1 MIKNVLLVD
10 DDQSVLNVVC
20 QMLADVGLVLH
31 CVDSAEAALCEFC
44 LREKQFHLLITDYNL
59 PGLDGVTLAN
69 KTLEITPYMPIIM
82 LTGNSVPE
90 VKHLALGAGVKRVLF
105 KPFTRNEL
113 LDSVE
118 FAMNMPLPTYDNCCV
133 T

>member
-1 MIKNVLLVD
+1 MIKNILLVD
-10 DDQSVLNVVC
+10 DDQSVLNVVY
-20 QMLADVGLVLH
+20 QMLADVGLLVN
-31 CVDSAEAALCEFC
+31 CVDSAEAALCELT

-59 PGLDGVTLAN
+59 SGLDGVTLAN
-69 KTLEITPYMPIIM
+69 KTLEIMPGMPIIM
-82 LTGNSVPE
+82 MTGNCVPE
-90 VKHLALGAGVKRVLF
+90 VKHLALEAGVKRVLF

-118 FAMNMPLPTYDNCCV
+118 FAMYKSLPTYDSCSV